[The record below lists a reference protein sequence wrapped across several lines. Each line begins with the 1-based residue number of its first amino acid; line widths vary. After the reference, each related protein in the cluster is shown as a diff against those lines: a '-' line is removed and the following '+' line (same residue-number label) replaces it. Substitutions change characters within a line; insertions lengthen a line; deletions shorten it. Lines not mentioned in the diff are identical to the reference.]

1 MPPKNPLK
9 VIKEYRDKGYVIEIS
24 MDSVRS
30 SYTVNMS
37 TPKDVR
43 KFTVPFSK
51 VKIELLHNAV
61 RGI

>member
-9 VIKEYRDKGYVIEIS
+9 TIKEYRDKGYVIEVS
-24 MDSVRS
+24 MDSVRT
-30 SYTVNMS
+30 SYTVNMF

-51 VKIELLHNAV
+51 VQLHDLHNAV
-61 RGI
+61 RGL